1 MNKGDLRSAYDLAA
15 DRQAHDA
22 ALSQARDAKL
32 THDLN
37 MSEGG
42 AEAAGRINSQDGEI
56 RQHQSSHARD
66 EDRKARS
73 RADQMLLRRLAQE
86 LAEIE
91 RELSQL
97 YGERERLGSRRDAF
111 ETRLTVMDGGIAI
124 LESGD
129 SLALDEQGRLAD
141 PRLEAEIAAYETRTG
156 RQIDRAEPDLL
167 LSALTAQRAFVGAEF
182 DAVDDA
188 YRENEQTI
196 RALEERRAELQ
207 AQQFEAQNGEPS
219 PSVRQDRVHGMGANR
234 LADQSLGEDDI
245 GFFMEGF
252 DDDYASFA
260 DEADP
265 IDVKPE
271 EPAEPAPE
279 PSEPSQPLKP
289 IAPVVSP

>member
-37 MSEGG
+37 LSEGG
-42 AEAAGRINSQDGEI
+42 AEAAGRINSQDGQI
-56 RQHQSSHARD
+56 RQHQSSQARD

-73 RADQMLLRRLAQE
+73 RADQVLLRRLAQE

-97 YGERERLGSRRDAF
+97 YGERERLGSKRDAL
-111 ETRLTVMDGGIAI
+111 ETRITVMDGGIAI
-124 LESGD
+124 LESGE
-129 SLALDEQGRLAD
+129 SLALDQQGRLAD
-141 PRLEAEIAAYETRTG
+141 PRLEAEIAAYEARTG
-156 RQIDRAEPDLL
+156 RQIDRADPDLL
-167 LSALTAQRAFVGAEF
+167 LSALVAQRAFVGAEL

-188 YRENEQTI
+188 YRKNEQTI
-196 RALEERRAELQ
+196 RGLEERRSELQ
-207 AQQFEAQNGEPS
+207 ESRMALGDDAAAFA
-219 PSVRQDRVHGMGANR
+219 RQDRVHGMGANR
-234 LADQSLGEDDI
+234 LADQSLGEEDI

-265 IDVKPE
+265 IEMRPE
-271 EPAEPAPE
+271 EPAEPASE